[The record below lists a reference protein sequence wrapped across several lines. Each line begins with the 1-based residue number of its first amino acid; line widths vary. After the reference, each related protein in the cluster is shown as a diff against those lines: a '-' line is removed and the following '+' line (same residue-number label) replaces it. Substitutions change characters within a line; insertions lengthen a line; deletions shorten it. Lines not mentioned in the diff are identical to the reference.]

1 MRPRRTRSLPAAA
14 TVPGRAVAGGL
25 VLLILLLV
33 GVIALIE
40 RFAPDAGSADRRA
53 MAVADDSCETSVGG
67 AAVSFVLSPA
77 PLLGP
82 PASHPSRGALAAPV
96 APALPPSAPAA
107 ERGPPAIAVA

>member
-40 RFAPDAGSADRRA
+40 RFAPGAGSADRRA
-53 MAVADDSCETSVGG
+53 MAVADDSCEASVGG
-67 AAVSFVLSPA
+67 TAVSFVLAPA
-77 PLLGP
+77 PVLGP
-82 PASHPSRGALAAPV
+82 PAGQRSAAAFATPV

-107 ERGPPAIAVA
+107 ERGPPTVALA